1 MSEKPKLCLITLGC
15 KANQYDSSA
24 LLGYLKDNFILVSP
38 GEELP
43 ADIYIINTCTVTHR
57 ADFDARQWIN
67 KAKRWNPN
75 AQVVI
80 TGCLA
85 EANPIAL
92 KGTNFDLIFKANE
105 KDKLVKKLCGKEPD
119 IPKDFFY
126 HPQAGLQTRSR
137 AFLKIQE
144 GCNYRCSYCIVP
156 YARGKSRSL
165 PLESVFSQL
174 TALSEQGFGEVV
186 LCGINLGEWGKDI
199 GSELAELLE
208 KIEKAGFPG
217 RIRLSSLE
225 PMTIS
230 QRLIET
236 IAGSKLI
243 CPHLHLP
250 MQSLDNEILK
260 RMKRPYSREQFLRLC
275 QELFSK
281 IPELCLGLDVLVGF
295 PGENQL
301 QFENTYRTIQELLFG
316 YLHIFSF
323 SPRPLTPAQKFKPKV
338 PERIIKPRIIQL
350 SELNQKRKRDFALSQ
365 LGKKMEIVIEDRD
378 KEWGMGYSQNY
389 LYLKAK
395 TRAGIRKR
403 VRVKLVKIT
412 EAELIGEEY
421 NG

>member
-85 EANPIAL
+85 EANPKAL
-92 KGTNFDLIFKANE
+92 QRANFDLIFKANE
-105 KDKLVKKLCGKEPD
+105 KDKLLKALCGKEPD
-119 IPKDFFY
+119 CPKKFFY
-126 HPQAGLQTRSR
+126 HPTAGLQNRSR

-156 YARGKSRSL
+156 YARGKSSSL
-165 PLESVFSQL
+165 SLESVFSQL
-174 TALSEQGFGEVV
+174 TALSEQGFAEVV
-186 LCGINLGEWGKDI
+186 LCGINLGEWGKET
-199 GSELAELLE
+199 GTELAELLE
-208 KIEKAGFPG
+208 KIEKTGFLA

-236 IAGSKLI
+236 IAGLKLI

-250 MQSLDNEILK
+250 MQSLDDEILK
-260 RMKRPYSREQFLRLC
+260 RMKRPYTREQFLRLC
-275 QELFSK
+275 QKLFSK
-281 IPELCLGLDVLVGF
+281 IPDLCLGLDVLVGF
-295 PGENQL
+295 PGENQTR
-301 QFENTYRTIQELLFG
+301 FENTYQAIQELPFG

-323 SPRPLTPAQKFKPKV
+323 SPRPLTPAQKLKPRV
-338 PERIIKPRIIQL
+338 PERIIKQRSNLL

-365 LGKKMEIVIEDRD
+365 LGKKMEIVIEDRNQ
-378 KEWGMGYSQNY
+378 EWGMGYSQNY

-395 TRAGIRKR
+395 TGAGIRER
-403 VRVKLVKIT
+403 VKVKLVAIAG
-412 EAELIGEEY
+412 EELIGEED